1 MNRFRRIRLDQGTAQ
16 HFFCLGGQFTGP
28 SGSSRRSVEQL
39 ARPIDAKH
47 PLFGKVELN
56 EQTFRAFV
64 KNFNDNVYGQEIYL
78 DRNHNIGAG
87 VQGTI
92 RKLFVRDGR
101 LLAEIEWTDLGIRTF
116 QEDGFKYFSIDFTDD
131 YINPETG
138 KNHGP
143 VLFGAALTPRPF
155 IKNMKPTEGPGRL
168 MLSEGRSVFIPDYL
182 HLTEGADMNEFLKKL
197 REKLAAKKLAEE
209 LIALLVSQAES
220 ACKTL
225 AEGSPQLA
233 QLQLTL
239 EAEAVKVA
247 EHMSSKLSAGHL
259 NAEGRLTKDEITA
272 LIGQGVATALA
283 AADSA
288 KQFAEQTLQ
297 GNRKLFTDTVTG
309 AQGLTDATRQLLL
322 AQADAVTATMTA
334 DQVKRLAD
342 SAIKMGNDM
351 EVRLKKAAIGL
362 SVHGNLPIVQ
372 LTGDGIG
379 SKVHG
384 FLRERLQ
391 LTNAFGNKSLRLAE
405 EKDLTPFARQILGV
419 FDQIHGPRLDA
430 EHKLLAGD
438 GSTNIADSNFPVVAQ
453 RQVIVELLADLRF
466 LSFVSTVVDP
476 NAQATLQIPY
486 EERNVSNIK
495 NGGRVYEGQ
504 PIGYAGVKQKMDI
517 AYVVPRKIAMLVS
530 NEMLHFSRVAQINWE
545 VWGRN
550 IASNARLM
558 RDLICADIA
567 NTLQRTADSVGAT
580 AIVDEAITAQVNGTR
595 TVFKTAQFPVVRP
608 HQNRDLQGTAV
619 GAAENPIVVTVAGSD
634 KTEYDGT
641 GTQPAGNYF
650 EFTDWN
656 LGYFR
661 IVNQAGAVQT
671 LANATAVLIDYSWAS
686 NVQKFDTD
694 NGAVD
699 LDKHLNGLLNAIG
712 DRKAV
717 LQQQRY
723 VAANFAI
730 MSQTLHNTV
739 TKAARF
745 EADSGKLGT
754 GLNNDGDLAQVKG
767 IPVFGTNQPGVDL
780 GDTRILLGERGT
792 MTYGVA
798 KPFATGTPFE
808 VVEGS
813 SGKPTGEKQAYGE
826 EYSSIHVPVSIRN
839 RLTSVIAYS
848 ATARAAV

>member
-1 MNRFRRIRLDQGTAQ
+1 MRRFRLDAGGSQ
-16 HFFCLGGQFTGP
+16 HFFLGGQFTGP

-39 ARPIDAKH
+39 ARSIDAKH
-47 PLFGKVELN
+47 TIFGKVELN
-56 EQTFRAFV
+56 EQTFRAFI

-78 DRNHNIGAG
+78 DRNHNLDKG

-92 RKLFVRDGR
+92 RKLFARDGR

-116 QEDGFKYFSIDFTDD
+116 QDDGFKYFSIDFTDD
-131 YINPETG
+131 YLHPETG

-168 MLSEGRSVFIPDYL
+168 LLSEGRSIFFPDYL
-182 HLTEGADMNEFLKKL
+182 HLSEGADMNEFLKKL
-197 REKLAAKKLAEE
+197 REKLAAKKLAEWMIE
-209 LIALLVSQAES
+209 MLVSQAEVT
-220 ACKTL
+220 CKTL

-233 QLQLTL
+233 QLQLTI
-239 EAEAVKVA
+239 ETEMVKQA
-247 EHMSSKLSAGHL
+247 EHMASKLSAGHA
-259 NAEGRLTKDEITA
+259 NAEGRLTKEEIGL
-272 LIGQGVATALA
+272 LIADGLRTQLA
-283 AADSA
+283 AADDA
-288 KQFAEQTLQ
+288 KKLAEQTLTT
-297 GNRKLFTDTVTG
+297 NRKAFTDAIT
-309 AQGLTDATRQLLL
+309 AEKGLSDTTRQLLL
-322 AQADAVTATMTA
+322 AQADAITSTMTA
-334 DQVKRLAD
+334 DQVKRLSD
-342 SAIKMGNDM
+342 SAIKMGNEM
-351 EVRLKKAAIGL
+351 EVRLKRAAIGL
-362 SVHGNLPIVQ
+362 QVHGNLPMVQ
-372 LTGDGIG
+372 LGGDGIG

-384 FLRERLQ
+384 FLRERLM
-391 LTNAFGNKSLRLAE
+391 LTDSFGNKALRLAE
-405 EKDLTPFARQILGV
+405 EKDLSPFARKILAA
-419 FDQIHGPRLDA
+419 FDQIHGYRLEA

-466 LSFVSTVVDP
+466 LSLVSTVVDP
-476 NAQATLQIPY
+476 SAQATLQIPY
-486 EERNVSNIK
+486 EERNTSNIV
-495 NGGRVYEGQ
+495 NGGIVYESQ

-517 AYVVPRKIAMLVS
+517 AYIVPRKIAMLVS
-530 NEMLHFSRVAQINWE
+530 NEMIHFSRVAQINWE

-558 RDLICADIA
+558 RDLVCAAIA
-567 NTLQRTADSVGAT
+567 NNLQRSADAFAAAAV
-580 AIVDEAITAQVNGTR
+580 VDEAITPQVNGVR

-608 HQNRDLQGTAV
+608 RQNRDLQGTAV
-619 GAAENPIVVTVAGSD
+619 GAAENPIVVTIAGSD

-641 GTQPAGNYF
+641 GTQAAGNYF
-650 EFTDWN
+650 QFTDWN

-671 LANATAVLIDYSWAS
+671 LANATVVLIDYSYAT

-699 LDKHLNGLLNAIG
+699 LDLHLNGLLNAIG

-717 LQQQRY
+717 LQQQRF
-723 VAANFAI
+723 VNANFSI
-730 MSQTLHNTV
+730 MSQTLHNTI
-739 TKAARF
+739 TKARRF
-745 EADSGKLGT
+745 EADSGKVGT

-767 IPVFGTNQPGVDL
+767 IPVFGTNQPGIDL

-792 MTYGVA
+792 QTYGVA
-798 KPFATGTPFE
+798 KPFATGAPFE
-808 VVEGS
+808 VIDPATA
-813 SGKPTGEKQAYGE
+813 KPTGEKQAYGE

>member
-1 MNRFRRIRLDQGTAQ
+1 MRRFRLDAGSTQ
-16 HFFCLGGQFTGP
+16 HFFLGGQFTGP
-28 SGSSRRSVEQL
+28 SGSSLRSVEQL
-39 ARPIDAKH
+39 ARSIDAKH
-47 PLFGKVELN
+47 TIFGKVELN
-56 EQTFRAFV
+56 EQTFRAFI

-78 DRNHNIGAG
+78 DRNHNLDKG

-92 RKLFVRDGR
+92 RKLFARDGR

-131 YINPETG
+131 YLHPETG

-168 MLSEGRSVFIPDYL
+168 LLSEGRSIFFPDYL
-182 HLTEGADMNEFLKKL
+182 HLSEGADMNEFLKKL
-197 REKLAAKKLAEE
+197 REKLAAKKLAEW
-209 LIALLVSQAES
+209 IVDMLVLQAES

-225 AEGSPQLA
+225 AEGSPQLV

-239 EAEAVKVA
+239 EAEAFKVA
-247 EHMSSKLSAGHL
+247 EHMSSKLSAGHVNADGRFTKEEL
-259 NAEGRLTKDEITA
+259 NA
-272 LIGQGVATALA
+272 LIGDGIRTALT
-283 AADSA
+283 AADDA
-288 KQFAEQTLQ
+288 KKLAEQTL
-297 GNRKLFTDTVTG
+297 GSNRKAFTD
-309 AQGLTDATRQLLL
+309 AIAADKGLSDTTRQLLL
-322 AQADAVTATMTA
+322 AQADAITGNMTA
-334 DQVKRLAD
+334 DQVKRLSD

-362 SVHGNLPIVQ
+362 SVHGNLPMVQ

-379 SKVHG
+379 SQVHA
-384 FLRERLQ
+384 LMRERLQ
-391 LTNAFGNKSLRLAE
+391 LTDAFGNKALRLAE
-405 EKDLTPFARQILGV
+405 EKDLTPFARKILAV
-419 FDQIHGPRLDA
+419 FDQIHGPRLEA

-453 RQVIVELLADLRF
+453 RQVILELLADLKF
-466 LSFVSTVVDP
+466 LALVSTVVDP

-486 EERNVSNIK
+486 EERNVGNIYR
-495 NGGRVYEGQ
+495 GGVVYEGA
-504 PIGYAGVKQKMDI
+504 PINYAGVKQKMDI
-517 AYVVPRKIAMLVS
+517 AYIVPRKIAMLVS
-530 NEMLHFSRVAQINWE
+530 NEMIHFSRVSQINWE

-558 RDLICADIA
+558 RDLICAAVANSLQQSADLFAKADIA
-567 NTLQRTADSVGAT
+567 NEDLEPQFNGARTT
-580 AIVDEAITAQVNGTR
+580 
-595 TVFKTAQFPVVRP
+595 FKTAQFPIVRP
-608 HQNRDLQGTAV
+608 RQPKDLQGTNVGTAEATITV
-619 GAAENPIVVTVAGSD
+619 NYGGAARA
-634 KTEYDGT
+634 EYDGSNT
-641 GTQPAGNYF
+641 QAAGTYYRV
-650 EFTDWN
+650 TDWN
-656 LGYFR
+656 LGYLQFVSELGVA
-661 IVNQAGAVQT
+661 IAAPDTTVSNIT
-671 LANATAVLIDYSWAS
+671 YSYAT

-699 LDKHLNGLLNAIG
+699 LDLHLNGLLNAVG

-717 LQQQRY
+717 LQQQRF
-723 VAANFAI
+723 VAANFSI
-730 MSQTLHNTV
+730 MSQTLHNTI
-739 TKAARF
+739 TKARRF
-745 EADSGKLGT
+745 EADSGKAGT

-792 MTYGVA
+792 LTYGVA

-808 VVEGS
+808 VIDAA

-826 EYSSIHVPVSIRN
+826 EYSSIHVPSPIRN